1 MMFPALMIYCVLHDE
16 EVYGMLSSLDVSK
29 ASGPDGVSAR
39 MLTMTAEFI
48 APSVCKLFN
57 ISLQTV

>member
-1 MMFPALMIYCVLHDE
+1 MVC
-16 EVYGMLSSLDVSK
+16 SK

-39 MLTMTAEFI
+39 MLMMTAEFI